1 MDKYITAF
9 FIFLLFISK
18 KSCNFAA
25 DFEKKMETFTFCGLG
40 VDAWITIATV
50 FAMFTVLLFT
60 KLRSDV
66 VFLCAVGVLYIT
78 GVLDAK
84 EALSGISQASVAV
97 VGVLFVVIA
106 GLMHTGVLQ
115 WIVKHLLG
123 IPNTYTKAVMRLMLP
138 VAALSSFLS
147 NTTVVALFVNIVK
160 MWSKRL
166 GISPS
171 KLLIPLSYASGMGGV
186 CTLIG
191 TPPNLIISG
200 LYEEKTGEAMNI
212 LATTIPGLFCLAIGV
227 LSIIAIRRLL
237 PNRKAPEEAFESTGD
252 YTVEMLVPSDN
263 QHIGQTVG
271 ELGLNT
277 VHGGSLIEL
286 RHFDDEKILSPVP
299 DDEPLMGG
307 DRLIYAGQIG
317 DLLELEISHGLVNA
331 DHHVFH
337 YEDAPKSHHSLRT
350 AYITFGSGL
359 IGTTM
364 GTNGF
369 EKEHKVTL
377 VAVSRRGCRIE
388 ESPREVVLKAG
399 DTLLLEGVKE
409 LQADTKM
416 MSRDLHFF
424 ESNDIPNISIRT
436 FISSAI
442 MIAMVTLS
450 ALGVLPLLQSA
461 ILAVFAMLI
470 FRCCSPEQA
479 MRSINW
485 DILMIFACSAVL
497 GLAIQKTGI
506 AEMLATSILD
516 ICGTN
521 PIVVMTAICF
531 AGTFITEFI
540 SNTAAGAMF
549 FPIMYEAAVKLG
561 YEPYPFLIALMIAV
575 SSSFATPIGS
585 PTHMLV
591 YGPGGY
597 RFSDFLRIGLLM
609 NIIILAANILIVNL
623 VYPLTPLP

>member
-1 MDKYITAF
+1 MESLTSLT
-9 FIFLLFISK
+9 FLGFNIH
-18 KSCNFAA
+18 
-25 DFEKKMETFTFCGLG
+25 
-40 VDAWITIATV
+40 AWITIVTV
-50 FAMFTVLLFT
+50 IAMFSVMLFT
-60 KLRSDV
+60 KIRSDL
-66 VFLCAVGVLYIT
+66 VFLCAVGILYVT

-84 EALSGISQASVAV
+84 EALSGISQTSVAV

-106 GLMHTGVLQ
+106 GLTHTGVLH

-123 IPNTYTKAVMRLMLP
+123 TPKTFSKAVARLMIP

-160 MWSKRL
+160 MWAKKL
-166 GISPS
+166 NISPS
-171 KLLIPLSYASGMGGV
+171 KLLIPLSYASGLGGI

-200 LYEEKTGEAMNI
+200 LYEEQTGEAMNI
-212 LATTIPGLFCLAIGV
+212 FATTIPGLFCLAVGV
-227 LSIIAIRRLL
+227 LSIIAMRRLL
-237 PNRKAPEEAFESTGD
+237 PDRKSPEEAFESTGD
-252 YTVEMLVPSDN
+252 YTLEMLVPSDN
-263 QHIGQTVG
+263 PHIGMSIG

-277 VHGGSLIEL
+277 VQGGSLIEL
-286 RHFDDEKILSPVP
+286 RHFDDETILSPVP

-307 DRLIYAGQIG
+307 DRLVYAGQITELL
-317 DLLELEISHGLVNA
+317 DLEHSHGLVNA

-337 YEDAPKSHHSLRT
+337 FSDVEQDRHRLRT
-350 AYITFGSGL
+350 AYITFGSHL

-364 GTNGF
+364 GANGF
-369 EKEHKVTL
+369 EKEHAVTL
-377 VAVSRRGCRIE
+377 VAVSRKGERIE

-399 DTLLLEGVKE
+399 DTLLLESLNE
-409 LQADTKM
+409 LKTDTQSL
-416 MSRDLHFF
+416 SRDLHFF
-424 ESNDIPNISIRT
+424 DSEELPYFGWKT
-436 FISSAI
+436 LMSSLV
-442 MIAMVTLS
+442 MIAMVALA

-470 FRCCSPEQA
+470 LRCCSPEQA
-479 MRSINW
+479 MKSINW
-485 DILMIFACSAVL
+485 DILMVFATSAVL

-506 AEMLATSILD
+506 AERMANGVVDL
-516 ICGTN
+516 CGTN
-521 PIVVMTAICF
+521 PLVIMSAICF
-531 AGTFITEFI
+531 AATFITEFI
-540 SNTAAGAMF
+540 SNTAAGAIF
-549 FPIMYEAAVKLG
+549 FPIMFQAAEKLG

-597 RFSDFLRIGLLM
+597 RFSDFLKIGLIM

-623 VYPLTPLP
+623 IYPLTPLQ